1 MSGDLTVRERAALYV
16 RYGLDGH
23 GPRTLKVTGQWLGVS
38 GVRAG
43 QILRGV
49 FEKLGIDGSPASVTP
64 EMAGDHGELYRY
76 LRWGATDGPAG
87 AGTAE

>member
-1 MSGDLTVRERAALYV
+1 MSELTLRERAALYV
-16 RYGLDGH
+16 RYGLDGN

-43 QILRGV
+43 QILRRV
-49 FEKLGIDGSPASVTP
+49 YKKLGIDGSLASVTP
-64 EMAGDHGELYRY
+64 EMAGDHAELYRY
-76 LRWGATDGPAG
+76 LRWDVTDGPAG